1 MRAITVTQEEHLLGY
16 TTAIRLTYNWRAVT
30 LTVDFV
36 LQVGLEPTLLRKLG
50 FESSASANSAT
61 RACNRYL
68 ESGQPRGKKMEE
80 NHG

>member
-1 MRAITVTQEEHLLGY
+1 MRAITVTQEEHLLGL
-16 TTAIRLTYNWRAVT
+16 TTANRLTIQLEGSNPRRG
-30 LTVDFV
+30 FV
-36 LQVGLEPTLLRKLG
+36 LQVGLEPTLLMKLG

-68 ESGQPRGKKMEE
+68 ESGQPRGKKREE